1 MIRIVFFAQLRES
14 LGVGEIQWPLN
25 KIETLASVISEL
37 QSQSDI
43 WHGALSNQS
52 LLMSIN
58 KEFAKPDSKVKPGD
72 EVAFFPPVTGG

>member
-1 MIRIVFFAQLRES
+1 MIRVIFFAQLRES
-14 LGVGEIQWPLN
+14 LGVSELQWPLN
-25 KIETLASVISEL
+25 QIVTLESVISEL
-37 QSQSDI
+37 QSQSEV
-43 WHGALSNQS
+43 WRRALSNQN